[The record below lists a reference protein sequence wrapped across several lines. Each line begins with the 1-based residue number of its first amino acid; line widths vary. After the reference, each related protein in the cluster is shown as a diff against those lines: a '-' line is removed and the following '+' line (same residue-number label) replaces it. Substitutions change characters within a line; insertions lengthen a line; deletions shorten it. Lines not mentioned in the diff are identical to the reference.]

1 MDTKEFSPYAYHNAE
16 NHYYGD
22 SCNKKVSDGNDNFFQ
37 RFAFCVKACKVR
49 FINICLLL
57 ILSFNAT
64 NAQINLDIIFSTGAG
79 SRQVHDPDASGS
91 LISANHL
98 TFEDSLDIENYLHH
112 LIDSLH
118 LLAFLE
124 ASIDSVRY
132 KPGYFRVYVHKGEQ
146 YSRVRINPG
155 SVDEELLS
163 ALNIRRDR
171 FEREHISIERFRW
184 LQRRL
189 LDWHENSGYPFARVC
204 LENTKAANGIISGDL
219 VVKPN
224 RHYRIDSIHIEGDAA
239 VDRRYLYRHLGIR
252 PGDPY
257 NEQKFRDAGLRI
269 GETPFLNEIREP
281 QIEFMRES
289 ADLYL
294 YIDHRR
300 ASDFSGIL
308 GIMPGDGD
316 RKTRIAGEVNLNL
329 LNVFRK
335 MEHINLHWQAP
346 GNQIQEIDIEIGQP
360 YAFASAFGADVHVHM
375 FRQDTTYM
383 TVGAEAGVPY
393 NMPGGGIVRIFG
405 KTYGTNLI
413 GEGGTV
419 NVAGAEAAEVRGQM
433 AGVSFSRMR
442 IINPVNPMRGWRTD
456 VSFAAGTKRV
466 KTNSTSSTD
475 EKKTG
480 TGEANSHLQWF
491 VPVTRSTTLM
501 LSNLSGIKF
510 NMGTEKHDDHFFA
523 NELFLLGGIHTIRG
537 FDERSLAASSY
548 SLQRIEYRYLFEGAG
563 NIFIFFDG
571 MAYKRKLSDR
581 AVADRPFGFGGG
593 ITFGTRTGQFS
604 ISYALGREFGN
615 PVTFR
620 SSRVHMGI
628 INRF

>member
-1 MDTKEFSPYAYHNAE
+1 MRS
-16 NHYYGD
+16 
-22 SCNKKVSDGNDNFFQ
+22 
-37 RFAFCVKACKVR
+37 
-49 FINICLLL
+49 INICLLL
-57 ILSFNAT
+57 ILSFKAT
-64 NAQINLDIIFSTGAG
+64 NAQVNLDIIFSTVAG
-79 SRQVHDPDASGS
+79 SRQVHGPDSSGS
-91 LISANHL
+91 HIPVNHIK
-98 TFEDSLDIENYLHH
+98 FADSLDIENYLRHVV
-112 LIDSLH
+112 DSLH
-118 LLAFLE
+118 LLDYLE
-124 ASIDSVRY
+124 ASIDSVKY
-132 KPGYFRVYVHKGEQ
+132 YPGSYRAYVHKGNQ
-146 YSRVRINPG
+146 YSRVKINPG
-155 SVDEELLS
+155 SIDEEVLN
-163 ALNIRRDR
+163 ALNIKRHR
-171 FEREHISIERFRW
+171 FAVEHISIERFRW

-189 LDWHENSGYPFARVC
+189 LDWHENSGYPFARVY
-204 LENTKAANGIISGDL
+204 LENPEAVNDVISGDL
-219 VVKPN
+219 VVKRN
-224 RHYRIDSIHIEGDAA
+224 RYYSIDSIHIEGDAA

-257 NEQKFRDAGLRI
+257 NEQKFRNAGLKI
-269 GETPFLNEIREP
+269 GETPFLDEIREP
-281 QIEFMRES
+281 QVEFMRES

-294 YIDHRR
+294 YIDHRK
-300 ASDFSGIL
+300 ASNFSGIL
-308 GIMPGDGD
+308 GIMPGEGD
-316 RKTRIAGEVNLNL
+316 RRMRIAGEVNLNL

-346 GNQIQEIDIEIGQP
+346 GNQIQEIDIEMGQP
-360 YAFASAFGADVHVHM
+360 YAFASAFGADVRVHM
-375 FRQDTTYM
+375 FRQDTTYL
-383 TVGAEAGVPY
+383 TVEAEAGVPY

-419 NVAGAEAAEVRGQM
+419 NVAGAEAAGVRGQM
-433 AGVSFSRMR
+433 AGVSFSRVR
-442 IINPVNPMRGWRTD
+442 LINPANPMRGWRAD

-466 KTNSTSSTD
+466 KNYSSSPSG

-480 TGEANSHLQWF
+480 TGEANSYLQWF
-491 VPVTRSTTLM
+491 VPLTRSTTLM
-501 LSNLSGIKF
+501 LSNLSGIKI
-510 NMGTEKHDDHFFA
+510 NLGTEKHDNHFFA

-537 FDERSLAASSY
+537 FDERSIAASSY

-581 AVADRPFGFGGG
+581 TVADRPFGFGGG
-593 ITFGTRTGQFS
+593 ITFDTRAGQFS